1 MGLRILFDSHDPKH
15 KSPFGTVVPK
25 ELCAFS
31 VSIPTEVRTTAV
43 HLVFRCDR
51 TGQERAVALGKT
63 GTEGDYEQ
71 WGGEVSFPE
80 PDLYFYWFEVR
91 TETGSFR
98 LLKYGDHDTNMEAGD
113 LWQLSCV
120 TAEYPAPD
128 WARGA
133 ILYQIMPDR
142 FCRRGN
148 PDLTDK
154 LQPYT
159 VHASTEE
166 MPDWKPTAEGKVLN
180 NDFFG
185 GTLQGITSKMRYL
198 ASLGVGVLYLNP
210 VFMAF
215 SNHRYDT
222 CDYKRIDP
230 MLGTEKDFVKL
241 CKTAHKFGIR
251 VVLDGVFSH
260 TGSNSVYFDKEKIF
274 GNGAYSNT
282 QSPYL
287 TWFKFRKYPDEY
299 VSWWDFDTLPCV
311 DKMHPDYIDFI
322 IEAEDSVIAHWL
334 RLGADGFRLDVVDEL
349 PDEFVARMRRKMREI
364 NPESML
370 LGEVWEDASNKEAYG
385 IRRRYFVD
393 GELDGVMNYPWRTAI
408 LNFCRGNDGGFALK
422 SAVERIW
429 ENYPRQAMD
438 CTMNLISSHD
448 RPRALTELAAPFEGC
463 REDMAKH
470 KLSTS
475 QRENGMKM
483 LKMAAILQY
492 SLPGMPSIYY
502 GDEAGMEGCKDP
514 FNRGFYPW
522 GNEDKKLVEFYK
534 KLGKLRNSRKSLRL
548 GDVKVTTDGNG
559 NVTVRREYE
568 DEVTEISVDREAGI
582 WCLNGEKEE
591 L

>member
-1 MGLRILFDSHDPKH
+1 MGLRILFDSHKKEH

-31 VSIPTEVRTTAV
+31 VSIPATVKTVSAQM
-43 HLVFRCDR
+43 VFLCDR
-51 TGQERAVALGKT
+51 TGEKRNVSLQKT
-63 GTEGDYEQ
+63 GVEGDYEI

-80 PDLYFYWFEVR
+80 PDLYFYWFEIN
-91 TETGSFR
+91 TENESFR

-120 TAEYPAPD
+120 TDAYPSPD

-142 FCRRGN
+142 FCRLGD

-154 LQPYT
+154 LKPFT
-159 VHASTEE
+159 IHDSIED
-166 MPDWKPTAEGKVLN
+166 MPDWKPTPEGKVLN

-185 GTLQGITSKMRYL
+185 GTLQGITSKMDYI
-198 ASLGVGVLYLNP
+198 ASLGVGILYLNP
-210 VFMAF
+210 IFMAF

-230 MLGTEKDFVKL
+230 MLGTEKDFIEL
-241 CKTAHKFGIR
+241 CETAHKFGIR

-274 GNGAYSNT
+274 GNGAYSNPD
-282 QSPYL
+282 SPYR
-287 TWFKFRKYPDEY
+287 TWYMFSQYPDKY
-299 VSWWDFDTLPCV
+299 KSWWDFDTLPCI

-334 RLGADGFRLDVVDEL
+334 RLGVDGFRLDVADEL
-349 PDEFVARMRRKMREI
+349 PDAFIAKMRRRMRQLK
-364 NPESML
+364 PDSLL

-385 IRRRYFVD
+385 IRRRYFTD

-408 LNFCRGNDGGFALK
+408 LNFCSGKDRGNAFK
-422 SAVERIW
+422 SAVETIY
-429 ENYPRQAMD
+429 ENYPGQVMA

-448 RPRALTELAAPFEGC
+448 RARAMTELVAPFEGS
-463 REDMAKH
+463 REEMAKH
-470 KLSTS
+470 KLNST
-475 QRENGMKM
+475 QREKAGN
-483 LKMAAILQY
+483 LLRLAAVLQY
-492 SLPGMPSIYY
+492 ALPGMPAIYY
-502 GDEAGMEGCKDP
+502 GDEAGLEGCKDP

-522 GNEDKKLVEFYK
+522 GREDKALVAFYQ
-534 KLGKLRNSRKSLRL
+534 KLGKLRNSRKSLRC
-548 GDVKVTTDGNG
+548 GDVKVSVKAEGVVTISRQYDG
-559 NVTVRREYE
+559 
-568 DEVTEISVDREAGI
+568 EVTEITVDRNAEK
-582 WCLNGEKEE
+582 WFVNGMEGDM
-591 L
+591 